1 MAVLVLVAAG
11 LLAAAPGDWTIP
23 TGAPELVSPV
33 ATTATVLA
41 RGAELF
47 RSNCA
52 TCHGREGKGGGPS
65 AEPRHP
71 PADLT
76 DPRVAAQP
84 EGVLFYKVW
93 NGKTPMPAF
102 KSRMTANEVWTVVA
116 YVRTLGL
123 PRNSASNP

>member
-1 MAVLVLVAAG
+1 MLATAG
-11 LLAAAPGDWTIP
+11 LAAAAASGWTIP
-23 TGAPELVSPV
+23 TGAPQLVSPV
-33 ATTATVLA
+33 NATAAVLA
-41 RGAELF
+41 RGADLF

-52 TCHGREGKGGGPS
+52 PCHGRGGKGDGPS

-76 DPRVAAQP
+76 DPEVAAQP

-102 KSRMTANEVWTVVA
+102 KSRMTENEVWTVVA
-116 YVRTLGL
+116 YVRTLGP
-123 PRNSASNP
+123 PRSRASGP